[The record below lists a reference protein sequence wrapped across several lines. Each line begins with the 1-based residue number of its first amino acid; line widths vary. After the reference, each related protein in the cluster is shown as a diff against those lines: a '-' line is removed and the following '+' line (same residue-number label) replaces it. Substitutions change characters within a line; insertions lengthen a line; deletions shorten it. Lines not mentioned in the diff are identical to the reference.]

1 MPNLKYPIIHLFILD
16 FCIPITPTH
25 NLKMTLKNKN
35 LQRKAKLLKIANG
48 IKNGSIE
55 RPTPKPTEEDL
66 VRMEERRLE
75 KKKEAQMAALKKE
88 REREE
93 RKKRLENA
101 EQFFKEADAAGL
113 LKKKTP
119 KFTRTLH
126 MNKSNCV
133 KCST

>member
-1 MPNLKYPIIHLFILD
+1 
-16 FCIPITPTH
+16 
-25 NLKMTLKNKN
+25 MTLKNKN
-35 LQRKAKLLKIANG
+35 RKRKEELLKIANG

-55 RPTPKPTEEDL
+55 RPPPKPTEEDL

-75 KKKEAQMAALKKE
+75 KKNEAQIAALKKE
-88 REREE
+88 RERDE

-101 EQFFKEADAAGL
+101 EQFFKEAEAAGL

-119 KFTRTLH
+119 KFIQTLH
-126 MNKSNCV
+126 MNKSNCM